1 MGEEAAPVVI
11 TQSEY
16 MRRMKDMSRFQQ
28 GMSFYGEMPDMYNLV
43 LNADH
48 RLVKE
53 VVNHM
58 NENLGEQLR
67 PIEAQL
73 KELHARQSVLEK
85 EQREKKADEVTE
97 AEKEE
102 LNKCNEDITAQENAR
117 RNVWNT
123 YSQNN
128 PIIPQL
134 IDLALLQ
141 NGLLRGEALSK
152 FITRSVDLIK

>member
-1 MGEEAAPVVI
+1 
-11 TQSEY
+11 
-16 MRRMKDMSRFQQ
+16 
-28 GMSFYGEMPDMYNLV
+28 
-43 LNADH
+43 
-48 RLVKE
+48 
-53 VVNHM
+53 M

-73 KELHARQSVLEK
+73 KELHAHQSVLEK
-85 EQREKKADEVTE
+85 EQREKKADDITE

-102 LNKCNEDITAQENAR
+102 LNKCNEEITAQENAR

-123 YSQNN
+123 YSQNT

>member
-1 MGEEAAPVVI
+1 
-11 TQSEY
+11 
-16 MRRMKDMSRFQQ
+16 
-28 GMSFYGEMPDMYNLV
+28 
-43 LNADH
+43 
-48 RLVKE
+48 
-53 VVNHM
+53 M

-85 EQREKKADEVTE
+85 EQREKKADEITE
-97 AEKEE
+97 TEKEE